1 MLTAIWIVLAFITG
15 TAAGVMLT
23 AGVMLA
29 LAVRDEARK
38 PAAQQLLDSE
48 ARL

>member
-1 MLTAIWIVLAFITG
+1 MVTAIWIVLAFITG

-29 LAVRDEARK
+29 LAVNK
-38 PAAQQLLDSE
+38 TPTPAPDQLDREGVQL
-48 ARL
+48 